1 MIYSGTNDYFSSIAE
16 AGRGTIISSHPILQG
31 LRELH
36 DYLSVM
42 EVDQH
47 QRSINNNCSTSLY
60 SSRNNKI
67 ITIDATTFLPPFAA
81 AVCSREVDAKTT
93 ASALS
98 ALHKFIVYGFIG
110 GHYHDEEEEMHNNN
124 DSYYNSTILFPS
136 SASSDT
142 VRESIS
148 IVARCIRQCS
158 FEDTRSA
165 TASSSTTPKK
175 GRGGGFLSFWSDSD
189 VETQQGQ
196 NNNTKG
202 QLLQDCK
209 INYESLPPFLTQP
222 RRSSHKSSHDKGI
235 AYNKNGTGTTSSYA
249 KSYTSLSPSDEDVVL
264 KLLSLSVQVLRCPA
278 GRNLLPPNDI
288 VGIFDTCLYVAIAAQ
303 EAKRSL
309 LRSAAADALSHC
321 IILVFGMRGRQ
332 GQQKQHPHR
341 CLNSES
347 DDLAGDHDG
356 ADSDDDWG
364 DRDPAED
371 IIPSEDLLLAR
382 TRRIESVAV
391 QDLEGTSQTNNTVE
405 NKNNDNGNFHSSSQD
420 REAEEEPAL
429 VAIMH
434 RLATLADPL
443 LHEDDTCMLALS
455 LINIALETL
464 SDVDA
469 LSVRNPRLLNILQ
482 NDLCRNL
489 LRLSTSTDLTV
500 LGLALRVIFNLF
512 NGIKDHLKV
521 QLEVFLTSVH
531 LRILS
536 FSIAPNS
543 NERIWSAPPERRE
556 LALESLLEFCREPM
570 LMADLYMNY
579 DCDINCSNLFE
590 TICSTLAKVANPD
603 YESSDHL
610 KTASDSEM
618 KPDAPTN
625 KPRLNILNR
634 LALEG
639 VLAVIDG
646 IARRC
651 RASSKCDGTM
661 PGNNSHLHSMH
672 HTSSSPPDSGNSAF
686 VYESSDL
693 DYDFCSVS
701 SSSLVSELHDKVL
714 LVRTDSA
721 ISDDTN
727 WLSKGRHHT
736 SLALQRKLR
745 KRKMAKVAAKFNER
759 SKDKEWIEVAERV
772 GIIPTPATPSA
783 IASFLYSTPK
793 LDKARIGLYLSKGP
807 KEQYPFH
814 NEVLRCFAALFDFS
828 GMSFSDALRTFLGR
842 FRLPGEAQCIDRL
855 MEAFAVR
862 LYEVQISSESMT
874 NIDQSVEKAML
885 DPPHGMDSGCEDS
898 IEVLDPPAASDE
910 AKTILFPFKSSDAA
924 FIMSFSTIM
933 LNTDLREFRSADD
946 SPMLSEREGSNHIVF
961 LTFRF
966 M

>member
-1 MIYSGTNDYFSSIAE
+1 MYRGTTDFSSIAE
-16 AGRGTIISSHPILQG
+16 AISSHPILQG

-36 DYLSVM
+36 DYLSVV

-47 QRSINNNCSTSLY
+47 STINKCSTSLY
-60 SSRNNKI
+60 SSRKKK

-81 AVCSREVDAKTT
+81 AVCSRDVDAKTT

-110 GHYHDEEEEMHNNN
+110 GHYFHDEEEEIDNNN
-124 DSYYNSTILFPS
+124 DWYYYNATALPL
-136 SASSDT
+136 SASDTT

-158 FEDTRSA
+158 FFEDTRGV
-165 TASSSTTPKK
+165 TAVSSTSSKK
-175 GRGGGFLSFWSDSD
+175 GRGGGGGGFLSFWSDSD
-189 VETQQGQ
+189 EKTQQG

-209 INYESLPPFLTQP
+209 IHYELLPSFLTQP
-222 RRSSHKSSHDKGI
+222 RRSSHKSSHDKDI
-235 AYNKNGTGTTSSYA
+235 AGNKNYTGTTSSYA
-249 KSYTSLSPSDEDVVL
+249 KPYTSLTPSDEDVVL

-278 GRNLLPPNDI
+278 GRNLLPPSDI

-321 IILVFGMRGRQ
+321 VILVFGMRGRQ
-332 GQQKQHPHR
+332 QQKQHPHQ
-341 CLNSES
+341 CQNSKR

-371 IIPSEDLLLAR
+371 ISSEDLLLAR
-382 TRRIESVAV
+382 TSLVES
-391 QDLEGTSQTNNTVE
+391 LEGTSQTNNAVE
-405 NKNNDNGNFHSSSQD
+405 NKNKDNGNSHSSSQE

-455 LINIALETL
+455 LINIALETM

-489 LRLSTSTDLTV
+489 LRLSTSTDLTI

-543 NERIWSAPPERRE
+543 SERIWSAPPERRE

-579 DCDINCSNLFE
+579 DCDINCTNLFE

-603 YESSDHL
+603 YVSSDRPQ
-610 KTASDSEM
+610 TTSDSEM
-618 KPDAPTN
+618 MSDAPTN
-625 KPRLNILNR
+625 NSRLNILNR

-651 RASSKCDGTM
+651 RASSKCDGGM
-661 PGNNSHLHSMH
+661 PGNNSHMHSMH
-672 HTSSSPPDSGNSAF
+672 HTSSSPPDSGNSAVLGNALF
-686 VYESSDL
+686 VNESNDP
-693 DYDFCSVS
+693 DYDFCTVS
-701 SSSLVSELHDKVL
+701 TSSFVSELNDKVL
-714 LVRTDSA
+714 LVRSDSA

-736 SLALQRKLR
+736 SLALHERKLR
-745 KRKMAKVAAKFNER
+745 KRKMGKVAAKFNER
-759 SKDKEWIEVAERV
+759 SKDREWIEVAERV
-772 GIIPTPATPSA
+772 GIIPTPATPSS

-807 KEQYPFH
+807 KKQYPFH
-814 NEVLRCFAALFDFS
+814 SEVLRCFAALFDFS

-862 LYEVQISSESMT
+862 LYEVQISSESIT
-874 NIDQSVEKAML
+874 KIDQSVEKAVL
-885 DPPHGMDSGCEDS
+885 DRPHGMDLDCEES

-910 AKTILFPFKSSDAA
+910 ATAILFPFKSSDAA

-933 LNTDLREFRSADD
+933 LNTDLRKFC
-946 SPMLSEREGSNHIVF
+946 
-961 LTFRF
+961 
-966 M
+966 